1 MKALSQIVAII
12 LGLSLAAACAG
23 TSPVS
28 GRPANT
34 LGDGRYLGPDEI
46 RESAYRNANALAAIE
61 GLRPWF
67 LRTRRAAPAIHPAI
81 YIDGNRYDDVR
92 DLELLSASVIVE
104 MRLLDPAQARSRF
117 GVGHGAGAIAI
128 TTWPTR
134 KESVLAPRP
143 ARR

>member
-67 LRTRRAAPAIHPAI
+67 LRTRSAAPAI
-81 YIDGNRYDDVR
+81 YVDGFRYDHVR
-92 DLELLSASVIVE
+92 DLELLSALAIGE
-104 MRLLDPAQARSRF
+104 IRLLDPGQAMYRF
-117 GVGHGAGAIAI
+117 GAGHGAGAIAI

-134 KESVLAPRP
+134 EESVLAPRP